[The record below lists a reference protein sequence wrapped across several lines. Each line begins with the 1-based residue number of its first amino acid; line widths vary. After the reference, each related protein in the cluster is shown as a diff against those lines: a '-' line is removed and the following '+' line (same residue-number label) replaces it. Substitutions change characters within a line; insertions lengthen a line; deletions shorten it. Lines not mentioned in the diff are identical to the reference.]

1 MRLSEFLSPPSVVAD
16 LTGRSKAD
24 VLRELAQV
32 LSRAAPSISA
42 DQLFGVLSERE
53 RECSTGVGE
62 GVAIPHG
69 KLPGLP
75 GLIAAF
81 GVVRGGVD
89 FQALDGKPTS
99 LFFALVAP
107 ENSAGA
113 HLKALARISRL
124 FKQAAFRQSIL
135 SAKSGDEMYSLI
147 VSEDNRP

>member
-32 LSRAAPSISA
+32 LARASPSMSV

>member
-1 MRLSEFLSPPSVVAD
+1 MRLSEFLTSDSVIAD
-16 LTGRSKAD
+16 LAGRTKPEI
-24 VLRELAQV
+24 LRELAEV
-32 LSRAAPSISA
+32 LARAAPGA
-42 DQLFGVLSERE
+42 TVDQLYGVLSDRE

-69 KLPGLP
+69 KLTGLP

-81 GVVRGGVD
+81 GVARNGVD
-89 FQALDGKPTS
+89 FQALDGKPTF

-124 FKQAAFRQSIL
+124 FKQPAFRASIL
-135 SAKSGDEMYSLI
+135 NAQSGSEMHGLI
-147 VSEDNRP
+147 VSEDDRP